1 MTDLGDGLTLI
12 EEPHVD
18 DLLAANLWHQRGS
31 ERDLVVDAGLGIV
44 RLREAL
50 PWLFENDPVLV
61 LTHAHLDHMGG
72 AHEFDDC
79 CVHVGEL
86 QQARNPARMSLDRR
100 ELLGILGLDIL
111 GLGIL
116 GLDILGLDSE
126 GASPGWLVDALPDP
140 DYLPA
145 SYELR
150 PVPHATGLADGD
162 VIDLGDRSFS
172 VLHLPGHTPGSLGLY
187 DSVSGDLFT
196 GDVLYEGGL
205 IDTCAGSDPIAYA
218 DSMRRLLELPI
229 ERALPG
235 HGPVLDRQ
243 RAHAVAAAYIGP

>member
-1 MTDLGDGLTLI
+1 MRAVEPAQWFRVTDLGDGLTLI
-12 EEPHVD
+12 EEPYVD

-31 ERDLVVDAGLGIV
+31 DRDLVVDAGLGIV
-44 RLREAL
+44 CLREAL

-72 AHEFDDC
+72 AHEFHDC
-79 CVHVGEL
+79 CAHLSEL
-86 QQARNPARMSLDRR
+86 SDLHRPARMSLDRR
-100 ELLGILGLDIL
+100 ELLGM
-111 GLGIL
+111 
-116 GLDILGLDSE
+116 LGLDSE
-126 GASPGWLVDALPDP
+126 GTSPGWLVDALPDP

-150 PVPHATGLADGD
+150 AVPHATGLADGD
-162 VIDLGDRSFS
+162 AIDLGDRFFS

-187 DSVSGDLFT
+187 DPVSGDLFT

-205 IDTCAGSDPIAYA
+205 IDSCIGADPVAYA
-218 DSMRRLLELPI
+218 ATMRRLLELPI

-235 HGPVLDRQ
+235 HGPILDRH
-243 RAHAVAAAYIGP
+243 RAHAVAAAYLNS